1 MNSKQLK
8 KIKESLPYNCST
20 PKNYIKW
27 VTLLMRLRRGIN
39 YGSKLLNLLGKNIIT
54 QEHKGKFKEEEY
66 SAATVALPLSYRV
79 PPICV
84 HENILES
91 LVQTNVKGMETP
103 APSLPAYIFLL
114 PLNANDFFKSFK
126 NISSTQINIDAIF
139 VHAPENSDWFPVVF
153 TTKERIY
160 FRYYFWSKAGDFN
173 NLINPCFETEL
184 LLERLV
190 KNLILIYTYETKQ
203 ITEEHVKV
211 TTKGK
216 SFTKD
221 KEVDDEN
228 KPSLIRWLGKTFV
241 RQQTKYI
248 NATNKSKESN
258 RTVASHWR
266 RGHWHTVC
274 YGLKRKQRKQQW
286 FKPVLVNTCT
296 E

>member
-8 KIKESLPYNCST
+8 KIEETLPYNYST

-27 VTLLMRLRRGIN
+27 VALLTRLKIGIH
-39 YGSKLLNLLGKNIIT
+39 YGSKLLSLIGKKVIT
-54 QEHKGKFKEEEY
+54 QEDAEKFEEEHY
-66 SAATVALPLSYRV
+66 SAITVALPLNYRV

-91 LVQTNVKGMETP
+91 LVQTNVKEME
-103 APSLPAYIFLL
+103 APPCSLPAYIFLL

-126 NISSTQINIDAIF
+126 NTSGTQINIDAIF
-139 VHAPENSDWFPVVF
+139 VYALENSDWFSVVF

-184 LLERLV
+184 SFERLV

-203 ITEEHVKV
+203 VTEEHVKV

-216 SFTKD
+216 GFTKD

-296 E
+296 D